1 MMNPRKKN
9 GLIFEL
15 KLVTIAPIM
24 SALKDIPGPGSS
36 LFGKTRRAV
45 LSALYTHPDESFYL
59 REIVRATNAGM
70 GAVQREV
77 KQLLEAGIIQ
87 REVRGNQV
95 YYRADKNCPIFKE
108 LKNMMIK
115 TAGIG
120 DVLKAGLQELSDR
133 IAVAFVYGSAA
144 DGSIQRDSDID
155 IMIIGNVTFGDV
167 TSALGPAQDI
177 LSREINPSVYSL
189 EEFREKVAAGHHF
202 LKSVLASDKFFLIG
216 EADELEKLAKS
227 GVAE

>member
-1 MMNPRKKN
+1 MIYEP
-9 GLIFEL
+9 

-24 SALKDIPGPGSS
+24 SALKDIPGPGSA

-45 LSALYTHPDESFYL
+45 LSVLYTHPDESFYL

-87 REVRGNQV
+87 RETRGNQV
-95 YYRADKNCPIFKE
+95 YYRADKNCPIFEE

-115 TAGIG
+115 TSGIG
-120 DVLKAGLQELSDR
+120 DVLKVSLQELSDR
-133 IAVAFVYGSAA
+133 ITVAFVYGSAA
-144 DGSIQRDSDID
+144 DGSIQRESDID
-155 IMIIGNVTFGDV
+155 IMIVGNVTFGEV
-167 TSALGPAQDI
+167 TSALGPAQDT

-216 EADELEKLAKS
+216 DADELGKLA
-227 GVAE
+227 

>member
-1 MMNPRKKN
+1 MIYEP
-9 GLIFEL
+9 

-24 SALKDIPGPGSS
+24 SALKDIPGPGSA

-45 LSALYTHPDESFYL
+45 LSVLYTHPDESFYL

-87 REVRGNQV
+87 RETRGNQV
-95 YYRADKNCPIFKE
+95 YYRADKNCPIFEE

-115 TAGIG
+115 TSGIG
-120 DVLKAGLQELSDR
+120 GVLKVSLQELSDR
-133 IAVAFVYGSAA
+133 ITVAFVYGSAA
-144 DGSIQRDSDID
+144 DGSIQRESDID
-155 IMIIGNVTFGDV
+155 IMIVGNVTFGEV
-167 TSALGPAQDI
+167 TSALGPAQDT

-216 EADELEKLAKS
+216 DADELGKLA
-227 GVAE
+227 

>member
-1 MMNPRKKN
+1 
-9 GLIFEL
+9 
-15 KLVTIAPIM
+15 M
-24 SALKDIPGPGSS
+24 SALEDIPGPGSA

-45 LSALYTHPDESFYL
+45 LSVLYTHPDESFYL

-77 KQLLEAGIIQ
+77 KQLLEAGIIR
-87 REVRGNQV
+87 REMRGNQV
-95 YYRADKNCPIFKE
+95 YYRADKNCPIFEE

-120 DVLKAGLQELSDR
+120 DVLKVGLQELSDR
-133 IAVAFVYGSAA
+133 IAVAFVFGSAA

-155 IMIIGNVTFGDV
+155 VMVVGNVTFADV
-167 TSALGPAQDI
+167 TSAFGPAQDT
-177 LSREINPSVYSL
+177 LSREINPSVYSI

-216 EADELEKLAKS
+216 DENELERLDESRVAK
-227 GVAE
+227 GTRNEC

>member
-1 MMNPRKKN
+1 
-9 GLIFEL
+9 
-15 KLVTIAPIM
+15 M
-24 SALKDIPGPGSS
+24 SALKDIPGPGSA

-45 LSALYTHPDESFYL
+45 LSVLYTHPDESFYL

-87 REVRGNQV
+87 RETRGNQV
-95 YYRADKNCPIFKE
+95 YYRADKNCPIFEE

-115 TAGIG
+115 TSGIG
-120 DVLKAGLQELSDR
+120 DVLKVSLQELSDR
-133 IAVAFVYGSAA
+133 ITVAFVYGSAA
-144 DGSIQRDSDID
+144 DGSIQRESDID
-155 IMIIGNVTFGDV
+155 IMIVGNVTFGEV
-167 TSALGPAQDI
+167 TSALGPAQDT

-216 EADELEKLAKS
+216 DADELGKLA
-227 GVAE
+227 